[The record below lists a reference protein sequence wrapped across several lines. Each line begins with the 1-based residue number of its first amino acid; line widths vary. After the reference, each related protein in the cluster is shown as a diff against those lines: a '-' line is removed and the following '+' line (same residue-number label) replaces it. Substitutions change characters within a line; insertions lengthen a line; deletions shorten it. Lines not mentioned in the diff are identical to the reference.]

1 MLNMNNFTLN
11 ILIRSLINNKLLTA
25 IQIGGLVIGFTI
37 VTFLLVKIKYEYSY
51 DTFWKDSKS
60 IYRLGLDLSYEDG
73 REYRSARNFDGSSDL
88 LKTEVPGIVSQCNLG
103 RDVIT
108 VYDHDKVIQNVDWF
122 WSDTTFFSVFER
134 KILSRESNQLFG
146 DIHGIAISES
156 FAKKLFGNEDP
167 LNKEITLNEGWKFL
181 VKSVF
186 EDIPVNS
193 HIKVDVLG
201 SYQSLYYYMRNFDN
215 RTQTLIENPGFAYQ
229 KASPYTQSRWSS
241 PTQFRPHCY
250 IRLEP
255 NVDIA
260 TVKSATL
267 PAIKKVGLPPNL
279 EKSNINFIFQPIES
293 IHLHSNLNDELNANG
308 STMQVNFLIIIAMVI
323 LVVCIVN
330 YLNLSTIS
338 AIEERKSYSIR
349 ILNGSS
355 KISVF
360 TSLLLKNLF
369 LYSLALL
376 ISAQIAA
383 VIIPLQLPLQTISG
397 LIFLVMLSIVG
408 LGALISTLIPYLLVF
423 STPIFLS
430 LKGQSVALNQHFS
443 GRKALVVMQFTISII
458 LIICTIGIFKQ
469 MDFVMKEKLGFSGQ
483 QTLFSYTPMTMTNSP
498 EIPSKLLTFK
508 NEVLAL
514 SGVSSFSVSSSVP
527 GKEIRRIQDNVLPGN
542 SAEPFSS
549 PFNEI
554 SIDDYFLK
562 TYGIPIIAGKN
573 IEEKANWTSDEVIIN
588 RCASETMGYKKPEEA
603 IESVFRI
610 GQNTFKVKGVVEN
623 YHHVSLHYPV
633 KPSIYFQ
640 NLQWEMSVGYYSFK
654 LNTSNIS
661 GTMKEI
667 ESIWKKLYPKDEFI
681 YFFSNKE
688 FESQYQNDLNF
699 KNILT
704 TSALL
709 ALIISC
715 MGLLSLAIFATKRR
729 TKEIGIRK
737 VNGAKVSEILTMLN
751 KDFVKWVAIAFVI
764 ATPIA
769 WYAIHTWLESF
780 AYRTTM
786 SWWIFALA
794 GLLALG
800 IALLTVSWQS
810 WKVATRNPVDALRYE

>member
-1 MLNMNNFTLN
+1 MNIFPLKT
-11 ILIRSLINNKLLTA
+11 LIRSMLNNKLLTG

-37 VTFLLVKIKYEYSY
+37 VIFILVKIKYEYSY
-51 DTFWKDSKS
+51 DTFWKDSPS

-73 REYRSARNFDGSSDL
+73 RLYRSARNFEGSSEL
-88 LKTEVPGIVSQCNLG
+88 LKAEIPGIVSQCNLG

-134 KILSRESNQLFG
+134 KILYKESNQLFG

-349 ILNGSS
+349 ILNGSN

-360 TSLLLKNLF
+360 ASLLLKNLI

-383 VIIPLQLPLQTISG
+383 VIIPLQLPPQTISG

-562 TYGIPIIAGKN
+562 TYGIPVIAGKN
-573 IEEKANWTSDEVIIN
+573 IEEKANWTSDDVIIN

-737 VNGAKVSEILTMLN
+737 VNGAKVSEVLTMLN
-751 KDFVKWVAIAFVI
+751 KDFVKWVAIAFLL
-764 ATPIA
+764 ATPIS

-810 WKVATRNPVDALRYE
+810 WKAATRNPVEALRYE

>member
-1 MLNMNNFTLN
+1 MNNFTLK
-11 ILIRSLINNKLLTA
+11 ILIRSLKNNKLLTA

-37 VTFLLVKIKYEYSY
+37 VIFLLVKIKYEYSY

-73 REYRSARNFDGSSDL
+73 RVYRSARNFDGSSDL
-88 LKTEVPGIVSQCNLG
+88 LKTEVPGIISQCNLG

-134 KILSRESNQLFG
+134 KILYRESNQLFG
-146 DIHGIAISES
+146 DLHGIAISES
-156 FAKKLFGNEDP
+156 FARKLFGNEDP

-193 HIKVDVLG
+193 HLKVDVLG

-215 RTQTLIENPGFAYQ
+215 RTQTLIENPGFTYQ
-229 KASPYTQSRWSS
+229 KASPYTRSRWSS

-250 IRLEP
+250 IRLDP
-255 NVDIA
+255 KMTIA

-293 IHLHSNLNDELNANG
+293 IHLHSNLSDELNANG

-355 KISVF
+355 KLSVF

-369 LYSLALL
+369 LYCLALL

-383 VIIPLQLPLQTISG
+383 VFIPLQLPLQTISG
-397 LIFLVMLSIVG
+397 LIFLVMFSIVG
-408 LGALISTLIPYLLVF
+408 LGAVISTLIPYLLVF
-423 STPIFLS
+423 SMPVFLS

-483 QTLFSYTPMTMTNSP
+483 QTLFSYTPMSMTNSP

-542 SAEPFSS
+542 SAEPFGS

-554 SIDDYFLK
+554 SIDDFFLK
-562 TYGIPIIAGKN
+562 TYGIPVIAGKN

-588 RCASETMGYKKPEEA
+588 RCASETMGYKKPEES

-654 LNTSNIS
+654 LNTSNIL

-667 ESIWKKLYPKDEFI
+667 ESIWKKLYPRDEFI

-688 FESQYQNDLNF
+688 FESQYQSDLNF

-709 ALIISC
+709 ALTISC
-715 MGLLSLAIFATKRR
+715 MGLLSLAIFTTNRR

-737 VNGAKVSEILTMLN
+737 VNGAKVSEVLTMLN
-751 KDFVKWVAIAFVI
+751 KDFVKWVAIAFVV

-810 WKVATRNPVDALRYE
+810 WKVATRNPVEALRYE

>member
-1 MLNMNNFTLN
+1 MNSFTLKT
-11 ILIRSLINNKLLTA
+11 LIRSLLNNKLLTA
-25 IQIGGLVIGFTI
+25 IQLGGLVIGFTI
-37 VTFLLVKIKYEYSY
+37 VIFLLVKIKFEYSY
-51 DTFWKDSKS
+51 DTFWKDSQS

-73 REYRSARNFDGSSDL
+73 RVYRSARNFEGSSEL
-88 LKTEVPGIVSQCNLG
+88 LKAEIPGIVSQCNLG

-108 VYDHDKVIQNVDWF
+108 VYNHDKVIQNVDWF

-134 KILSRESNQLFG
+134 KILYRESNQLFG
-146 DIHGIAISES
+146 DIHGIAISAS

-193 HIKVDVLG
+193 HLKVDVLG

-215 RTQTLIENPGFAYQ
+215 RTQTLIENPGFTYQ
-229 KASPYTQSRWSS
+229 KASPYTRSRWSS

-250 IRLEP
+250 IRIEP
-255 NVDIA
+255 NVDIT

-267 PAIKKVGLPPNL
+267 SAIKKVGLPPNL
-279 EKSNINFIFQPIES
+279 EKSNIKFIFQPIES
-293 IHLHSNLNDELNANG
+293 IHLHSDLNDELNSNG
-308 STMQVNFLIIIAMVI
+308 STTQVNFMIIIAMVI

-349 ILNGSS
+349 ILNGSG
-355 KISVF
+355 KTAVF
-360 TSLLLKNLF
+360 ASLLLKNMF
-369 LYSLALL
+369 LNGLALI
-376 ISAQIAA
+376 ISVQIASS
-383 VIIPLQLPLQTISG
+383 IIPQQLPIHTISG
-397 LIFLVMLSIVG
+397 LIFLVMILISA
-408 LGALISTLIPYLLVF
+408 LGALISTIVPYLLVF
-423 STPIFLS
+423 STPIFLA
-430 LKGQSVALNQHFS
+430 LKGQSVTLNQNWS
-443 GRKALVVMQFTISII
+443 SRKVLVVLQFAISII

-469 MDFVMKEKLGFSGQ
+469 MNFVMKEKLGFSGE

-508 NEVLAL
+508 NEVLTL
-514 SGVSSFSVSSSVP
+514 SVVNSFSVSSSVP

-542 SAEPFSS
+542 SAEPFAT

-554 SIDDYFLK
+554 SIDDNFLK
-562 TYGIPIIAGKN
+562 TYDIPVIAGRN
-573 IEEKANWTSDEVIIN
+573 LEERTNWTSDEVIIN
-588 RCASETMGYKKPEEA
+588 RCASEAMYFKNPEEA
-603 IESVFRI
+603 IGSVFMI
-610 GQNTFKVKGVVEN
+610 GQNTFKVKGVIEN
-623 YHHVSLHYPV
+623 YHHVSLHYPI

-654 LNTSNIS
+654 LSSSDLS
-661 GTMKEI
+661 GTMNDIGK
-667 ESIWKKLYPKDEFI
+667 IWKRLYPKDEFV
-681 YFFSNKE
+681 YFFSNNE
-688 FESQYQNDLNF
+688 FESQYRSDLNF

-704 TSALL
+704 LSALL
-709 ALIISC
+709 ALAISC
-715 MGLLSLAIFATKRR
+715 MGLLSLAIFTTKRR
-729 TKEIGIRK
+729 IKEIGIRK
-737 VNGAKVSEILTMLN
+737 VNGAKVSEVMVMLN
-751 KDFVKWVAIAFVI
+751 KDFVRWVTIAFVI
-764 ATPIA
+764 SIPVS
-769 WYAIHTWLESF
+769 WYAMTKWLESF
-780 AYRTTM
+780 TYKTSL

-810 WKVATRNPVDALRYE
+810 WKVSTRNPVESLRYE